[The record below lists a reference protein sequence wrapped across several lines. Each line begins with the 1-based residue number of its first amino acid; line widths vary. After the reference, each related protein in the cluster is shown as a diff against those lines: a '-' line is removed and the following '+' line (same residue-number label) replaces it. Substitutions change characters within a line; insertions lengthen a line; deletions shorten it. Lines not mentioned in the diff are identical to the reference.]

1 MVLKY
6 LIRYPLFLLFPVVY
20 LIGKVKKFVL
30 KSDYKKI
37 LIIHFGGT
45 GDILMCT
52 PAIRLLKRNYPKSEV
67 RFIVSDRLAVEVLE
81 RNQNV
86 DEVIFLQ
93 QYEGGEIKNIFLNI
107 KRSIN
112 GKLKLYFCYPIFI
125 LENILNRIDIGIS
138 FGNFREAGTFSNI
151 LFDLL
156 GIKETISCLGDCPE
170 LLSKNID
177 KNLLEKHWTDIYVGI
192 IDVLVGGVK
201 EKEIDLSMSYKITN
215 AEKELIEKNIEQ
227 KGIYEPYSIC
237 IVHPGGSTQINSRLW
252 GYEKFSELA
261 DHLYQKYNMSI
272 FITGSKEELQ
282 LANLVSDR
290 MASPSFVVAGE
301 YTFTMVASL
310 LQKAK
315 VCITNDTSI
324 LHLAD
329 AMETEKIISLWG
341 PSNSKKSGP
350 RNHRNIF
357 IQSDLECSPC
367 YFPIHANEELTRC
380 DRLVKEECL
389 KNISVYE
396 VINKIDNELTNILL

>member
-237 IVHPGGSTQINSRLW
+237 IIHPGGSTQINSRLW

-380 DRLVKEECL
+380 DRLIKEECL
-389 KNISVYE
+389 KNISVSE

>member
-67 RFIVSDRLAVEVLE
+67 QFIVSDRLAVEVLE

-237 IVHPGGSTQINSRLW
+237 IIHPGGSTQINSRLW

-261 DHLYQKYNMSI
+261 DHLYQEYNMSI